1 MNNSFDNIQSDEL
14 TNEQGQFEEALQELN
29 EDCPYGEDCPYCGT
43 FPENEDSDQM
53 CDGYAGDVDGLIAI
67 ESADDIIERIAHV
80 LSEADGE
87 FIEKIANQVLAR
99 NVKYQGDSLFRIS
112 TKNNSTL

>member
-14 TNEQGQFEEALQELN
+14 TNEQGQFEEALQEIN
-29 EDCPYGEDCPYCGT
+29 GEC
-43 FPENEDSDQM
+43 
-53 CDGYAGDVDGLIAI
+53 AGDVDGLIVDGQKMPFTI

-87 FIEKIANQVLAR
+87 FIENIANQVLTR

-112 TKNNSTL
+112 NEPNQHQ

>member
-29 EDCPYGEDCPYCGT
+29 GGLI
-43 FPENEDSDQM
+43 
-53 CDGYAGDVDGLIAI
+53 VDGQKMPFTI